1 MSTNIGGDKMITV
14 KSTIN
19 INKYLKSQLEFL
31 VSQNELSSVTE
42 GINIAIE
49 KFVKEKQKELY
60 TKQMQKASQDAGF
73 IDRTLSSQRDFDAI
87 DTEESGVW

>member
-1 MSTNIGGDKMITV
+1 MNTNIGGDKVVTV

-19 INKYLKSQLEFL
+19 INKYLKSQLELL

-60 TKQMQKASQDAGF
+60 AKQMRKASQDAGF
-73 IDRTLSSQRDFDAI
+73 IDRTLSSQRDFDTI
-87 DTEESGVW
+87 DTEVNGEW

>member
-1 MSTNIGGDKMITV
+1 MSTNIGGDKVVTV

-19 INKYLKSQLEFL
+19 INKYLKSQLELL

-60 TKQMQKASQDAGF
+60 AKQMQKASQDAGF
-73 IDRTLSSQRDFDAI
+73 IDRTLSSQRDFDTI
-87 DTEESGVW
+87 DTEVNGEW